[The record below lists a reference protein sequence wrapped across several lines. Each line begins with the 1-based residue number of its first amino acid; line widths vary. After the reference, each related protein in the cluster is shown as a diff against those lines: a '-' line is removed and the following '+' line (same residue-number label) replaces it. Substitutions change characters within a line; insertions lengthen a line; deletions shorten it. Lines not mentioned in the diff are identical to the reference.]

1 MRISDWSSDVCSSD
15 LIRPR
20 CAGHLSGYDRRRNDR
35 CPRMERAGCMSI
47 VEIERMR
54 ERGIEEGCTRRSM
67 RPFVAEHAVGS
78 FGQAQR
84 LCRGLE
90 VGRHKSELQ
99 SLIRNQYAVLRLT
112 HKK

>member
-1 MRISDWSSDVCSSD
+1 
-15 LIRPR
+15 
-20 CAGHLSGYDRRRNDR
+20 
-35 CPRMERAGCMSI
+35 MERAGCMSI

-84 LCRGLE
+84 LCRGIE
-90 VGRHKSELQ
+90 RGRRRRLDLRPAAAPTPRIGRAPCRE
-99 SLIRNQYAVLRLT
+99 RGCQYGYIAGGAGQL
-112 HKK
+112 KKNTKNKTI